1 LDRGDE
7 GGMVAAGQI
16 RAADRSGEQ
25 RIADEQVAA
34 GLAFPSNLQADAA
47 GTMAGCVVRARL
59 LPAERDHLASFE
71 KRVDRRLLP
80 DPQAAKTARTARA
93 LSTGTTRA

>member
-1 LDRGDE
+1 
-7 GGMVAAGQI
+7 MVAAGQI

-34 GLAFPSNLQADAA
+34 GFAFPSNLQADAA

-59 LPAERDHLASFE
+59 VPAERDHLASFE
-71 KRVDRRLLP
+71 KRVDRWLRL
-80 DPQAAKTARTARA
+80 DVEAEQRA
-93 LSTGTTRA
+93 